1 MTRDLRSRLSKA
13 LERGEVRSAGSSLG
27 PEMRARLERA
37 LTGSG
42 HEGETPLP
50 RIYSARRMP
59 EEAAGRER
67 AVFPAGLSE
76 RELDTPLGPVMQY
89 RWTVPLKEL
98 SAVQDLDGT
107 AGGTG
112 VLSELLEN
120 PALETIDL
128 SNILYIDTETTG
140 LAGGTGTYVF
150 LMGMGWLAGDEFIV
164 EQLFMR
170 DFVEEPAL
178 LWRTAQLAGEYDCL
192 VSFNGRRYD
201 VPLLDTRLILNR
213 LDGSLAA
220 IPHLDLLQPA
230 RLLYGGIFDDCRLQ
244 TLERELMGQY
254 RFGDIPGAEIPRLFF
269 EYLSSGDAGTLL
281 PVFEHNVL
289 DVVTLLTLTAH
300 FLHLCQEPDLD
311 PRALGGLGRLH
322 GRRGNEDLA
331 RELLEK
337 ARSRRKATYRD
348 LRDLGLLYKRSG
360 EHSKALEVWKALIAR
375 QERMSHDLGFDAGPY
390 VEAAKHYE
398 HQRKDF
404 GKALEFTTAAR
415 RQAAAANG
423 HAPSERLIGELDHRA
438 ARLRR
443 KLDRPA

>member
-1 MTRDLRSRLSKA
+1 VTRDLRNRLSKA
-13 LERGEVRSAGSSLG
+13 LERGEVRSAGSTLG
-27 PEMRARLERA
+27 PAMRTRLERA

-42 HEGETPLP
+42 HEGAAPLP
-50 RIYSARRMP
+50 RIYSARQMSEP
-59 EEAAGRER
+59 VAGEDR
-67 AVFPAGLSE
+67 AVFSAKLSE
-76 RELDTPLGPVMQY
+76 GELETPLGPVMRY
-89 RWTVPLKEL
+89 RWSVPVKEL

-107 AGGTG
+107 SEGVG
-112 VLSELLEN
+112 VLSELLGN
-120 PALETIDL
+120 PAIGDLDL
-128 SNILYIDTETTG
+128 SNILFIDTETTG

-150 LMGMGWLAGDEFIV
+150 LMGMGWLEGKNFIV

-178 LWRTAQLAGEYDCL
+178 LWRTAQLVGEYDHL

-201 VPLLDTRLILNR
+201 VPLIDTRLILNR
-213 LDGSLAA
+213 LDGRLAE

-230 RLLYGGIFDDCRLQ
+230 RLLYAGIFDDCRLQ
-244 TLERELMGQY
+244 TLEKELMGQY
-254 RFGDIPGAEIPRLFF
+254 RVGDVPGAEIPRLFF

-300 FLHLCQEPDLD
+300 FLHLCQKPELD
-311 PRALGGLGRLH
+311 PRALGGLGRLY

-331 RELLEK
+331 RELLEE

-360 EHSKALEVWKALIAR
+360 DHSKAVEVWKALIAR
-375 QERMSHDLGFDAGPY
+375 QERVSHDLGFDAGPY

-398 HQRKDF
+398 HQKKDY
-404 GKALEFTTAAR
+404 GKALDYTDAALQ
-415 RQAAAANG
+415 QAAAANG
-423 HAPSERLIGELDHRA
+423 HAPSQRLVGELDHRA
-438 ARLRR
+438 IRLRR
-443 KLDRPA
+443 KLDHSP